1 MTNPK
6 PLALVLAWSG
16 DETLYSWSARMHLF
30 LLSPCKETGKALFGA
45 VHSYKEWA
53 VNANLFHLNSVTHG
67 RLGSSKSILL
77 SRTPLASFYP
87 FLSEAQ
93 QVDFD
98 QRANAR
104 ESTPWLV
111 RFGMRASRLDGG
123 DMRWCPHC
131 VDADLSTNRL
141 PRWRLPHQMSGAW
154 WCLDHHVPLKK
165 MHPGRAEWTLPTDG
179 GNHPDAKVDLIEHE
193 VALRRL
199 AGLSV
204 SLIGKE
210 RVNTHGLRRAL
221 LGHLRHL
228 GVLPAMKPMSPDD
241 LCLWFVQTTTAKAVV
256 CAEPKFD
263 WLLTKP
269 WIHEVLHS
277 RRASHPL
284 LWLILWASVFEDMS
298 DHELI
303 QGFHDPERMLLWQE
317 DGQGQLWVE
326 ASFQSD
332 DRVQSIVRQATSVE
346 DAAKQLNVSVT
357 TVRRYMR
364 QAQCVHQA
372 VRAEDKREQRKQA
385 AVEEIERLINSTSD
399 ITKSDVHYHCK
410 SAVSWLRR
418 WDPDLLVSLL
428 SRITEVR
435 ARQMELVYW

>member
-1 MTNPK
+1 MKALK
-6 PLALVLAWSG
+6 PLATVLAWSS
-16 DETLYSWSARMHLF
+16 DETLYSWAARMHLS
-30 LLSPCKETGKALFGA
+30 LLSPCKETGKRLFGA

-53 VNANLFHLNSVTHG
+53 VNANLFHLNSVTEG
-67 RLGSSKSILL
+67 RLGGAKSILL

-87 FLSEAQ
+87 FLSDLQ
-93 QVDFD
+93 QAEFD
-98 QRANAR
+98 HRASAV

-123 DMRWCPHC
+123 DMRWCSHC
-131 VDADLSTNRL
+131 VEDDLSAFRL

-154 WCLDHHVPLKK
+154 WCLDHHEPLKK
-165 MHPGRAEWTLPTDG
+165 MHPGRAEWAMPNDNDDQSDTD
-179 GNHPDAKVDLIEHE
+179 VDLIANGT
-193 VALRRL
+193 ALRRL

-204 SLIGKE
+204 SLLGKT
-210 RVNTHGLRRAL
+210 RFHTNGLRRAL
-221 LGHLRHL
+221 LGQLRHL
-228 GVLPAMKPMSPDD
+228 GVLPAMKPMSSDG
-241 LCLWFVQTTTAKAVV
+241 LSLWFVQTSTAKAVMS
-256 CAEPKFD
+256 AERKFD

-269 WIHEVLHS
+269 WIHEVLNS

-284 LWLILWASVFEDMS
+284 LWMILWASAFEDKS